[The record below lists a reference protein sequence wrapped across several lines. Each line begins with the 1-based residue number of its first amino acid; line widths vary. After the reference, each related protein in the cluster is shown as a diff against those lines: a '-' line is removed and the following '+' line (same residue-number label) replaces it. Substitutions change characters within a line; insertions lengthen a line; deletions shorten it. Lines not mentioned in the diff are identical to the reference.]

1 MEKNLNNFF
10 TNMLVNVLINLTTD
24 SKPEWGTM
32 TPRQMLIHL
41 IQSSKMMHFGNSII
55 LIKEKHIKQSI
66 AFLYSDK
73 EIKKGLVVPKDIG
86 LNFDKDSNQ
95 DIEELKK
102 LEPDIVITQAHC
114 EVCAVSLSEVE
125 EIVNKHLN
133 EKTKIK
139 LWKVILG
146 ELNPKKLNNEEIKLF
161 TFYLILPKQFQHDRV
176 L

>member
-10 TNMLVNVLINLTTD
+10 TNTLVNVLRNLTTD

-32 TPRQMLIHL
+32 TPKQMLIHL

-86 LNFDKDSNQ
+86 LNFDKDIYQ

-102 LEPDIVITQAHC
+102 ELINSTDTMIVF
-114 EVCAVSLSEVE
+114 L
-125 EIVNKHLN
+125 NKNINFKAIHPFFGELTAEQWLLFQRKHFTHHLN
-133 EKTKIK
+133 
-139 LWKVILG
+139 
-146 ELNPKKLNNEEIKLF
+146 
-161 TFYLILPKQFQHDRV
+161 QFS
-176 L
+176 LL

>member
-10 TNMLVNVLINLTTD
+10 TNTLVNVLRNLTTD

-32 TPRQMLIHL
+32 TPKQMLIHL

-86 LNFDKDSNQ
+86 LNFDKDINQ

-102 LEPDIVITQAHC
+102 ELINSINTMIVF
-114 EVCAVSLSEVE
+114 L
-125 EIVNKHLN
+125 NKNINFKAIHPFFGELTAEQWLLFQRKHFTHHLN
-133 EKTKIK
+133 
-139 LWKVILG
+139 
-146 ELNPKKLNNEEIKLF
+146 
-161 TFYLILPKQFQHDRV
+161 QFR
-176 L
+176 LL

>member
-10 TNMLVNVLINLTTD
+10 TNTLVNVLRNLTTD

-32 TPRQMLIHL
+32 TPKQMLIHL

-66 AFLYSDK
+66 SFLYSDK

-86 LNFDKDSNQ
+86 LNFDKDINQ

-102 LEPDIVITQAHC
+102 ELINSTNTMIVF
-114 EVCAVSLSEVE
+114 L
-125 EIVNKHLN
+125 NKNINFKAIHPFF
-133 EKTKIK
+133 
-139 LWKVILG
+139 G
-146 ELNPKKLNNEEIKLF
+146 ELNSKQWILF
-161 TFYLILPKQFQHDRV
+161 QRKHFKHHLKQFG
-176 L
+176 LL